1 MKIEVDTDKSNMVS
15 TSVVAKFLNLS
26 DERIRQ
32 LSEDGFLESER
43 VGRLWKYDLIPTV
56 NTYLEYWKNKAKNA
70 DLNLTDEQRKLKA
83 DADWKEARADIE
95 AMKRDEIKGSLHSS
109 DDVLKI
115 TLDMVMAVRASLLAL
130 PGMCAM
136 DCANA
141 QTAAEAS
148 GVIKTAVN
156 DILNGLT
163 EYEYD
168 PEKYKELVRERE
180 TWIRANSEE

>member
-1 MKIEVDTDKSNMVS
+1 MSFDFGKKNMVS
-15 TSVVAKFLNLS
+15 PQQLGNVIKLS
-26 DERIRQ
+26 GERVRQ
-32 LSEDGFLESER
+32 LADEGIFEVEKN
-43 VGRLWKYDLIPTV
+43 GRNRRLDLFPSIQLYIEYLRKQMSPTR
-56 NTYLEYWKNKAKNA
+56 NMN
-70 DLNLTDEQRKLKA
+70 DEERKLKA
-83 DADWKEARADIE
+83 DADWKEAKADIE

-148 GVIKTAVN
+148 GIIKNAVN

-180 TWIRANSEE
+180 TWIRADNEE